1 MSLLLLLL
9 CMLLLLLLLDLRL
22 LFACCTRLGELVR
35 CAASLER
42 VTRVATPTAV
52 VVFVDVVI
60 ATVVVVA
67 TVAGFLATIS
77 LILPLLLLLLILL
90 SPLPVAPPGSSLR
103 TDCRVPVA
111 GEARLL
117 VSFSLGL
124 NGSAVSAGAIL
135 VRRYCQTYPGC
146 ITGTRGPL
154 SD

>member
-1 MSLLLLLL
+1 MSLLLLL
-9 CMLLLLLLLDLRL
+9 CMLLLLLDLRL
-22 LFACCTRLGELVR
+22 LFACCTRLGEFVR

-60 ATVVVVA
+60 ATVVVVVA

-77 LILPLLLLLLILL
+77 LILPLLLLLLL